1 MKLPAINL
9 TREALARFDGAVGKE
24 WLVTNGLGG
33 YAASTVLGVN
43 TRKYHGL
50 LVAALHPP
58 GDRTVCLAKLDE
70 DVLVGNSIY
79 RLGANE
85 FQDKIYPDGYR
96 FLKELVVSPFPSYAY
111 SVPGIEVRKTI
122 SMPKGKSAVAV
133 TYNVLNRGGA
143 EAIIRVYPLLTCRH
157 FHTVVDR
164 RRNPLNFSQRQNDG
178 EVEVNFDVPKATV
191 TVRST
196 TGEFNEKTSWIERL
210 HYRQEAS
217 RGESSTDD
225 CYQPGYFEVLVPHKR
240 EKDFAVVTAA
250 SENSPE
256 CRETLDAVGNTIY
269 EVNAQLKSEL
279 AQRQNLLARFYG
291 ARSEVPASD
300 WLNWILLAADA
311 FTVKGTGGRKAVM
324 AGYFWFETWGRDTFV
339 SLPGLLL
346 VTGRFEDARKILLDF
361 MRHRKQGLIPN
372 FVQDRS
378 GEPVYNTVDATLWYV
393 NAVLQFLKYT
403 GDFEF
408 VKQRLWEGL
417 KEIVES
423 HGKGTAFGIDLDSDG
438 LLAHGPR
445 LTWMDADVDGEAV
458 TPRAGK
464 AVEIQALWY
473 NALKTMQLL
482 ANKFEEASLAEK
494 YARVA
499 LEAQKSFN
507 AKFWDD
513 ESGCLFDV
521 LEPSGVDASLRPNQ
535 IIAAALDFTMLNS
548 EKSEKVV
555 NVMQRELVTPYG
567 LRTLAR
573 SDSGYKGM
581 YVGDRLSRDHAYH
594 NGTVWP
600 WLLGPFVTA
609 FLKVKGQGELWLEYA
624 LKSFLLPLFTRQIF
638 EAGLGT
644 LSEIFDGD
652 EPHAPRGCVAQA
664 WSVAEPLRAY
674 VEDVMRLRPKYEKE
688 VLQA

>member
-9 TREALARFDGAVGKE
+9 NRDVLSRFDKAIGKE

-58 GDRTVCLAKLDE
+58 RDRTVCLAKLDE
-70 DVLVGNSIY
+70 DVHVGHSIY

-85 FQDKIYPDGYR
+85 FQDKMYPDGYR
-96 FLKELVVSPFPSYAY
+96 FLNKLGVSPFPSYTY
-111 SVPGIEVRKTI
+111 SVPDIEVRKTI
-122 SMPKGKSAVAV
+122 FMPKGKHAVAV
-133 TYNVLNRGGA
+133 TYNVLNRGCA
-143 EAIIRVYPLLTCRH
+143 EAVIRVFPLLTCRH
-157 FHTVVDR
+157 FHAVVNR
-164 RRNPLNFSQRQNDG
+164 RRKQLNFRQQQNDG
-178 EVEVNFDVPKATV
+178 EVELDFDAPKATV
-191 TVRST
+191 AVRST
-196 TGEFNEKTSWIERL
+196 TGEFNENAAWIERL
-210 HYRQEAS
+210 YYRQEAS

-240 EKDFAVVTAA
+240 ETDFAIITAA
-250 SENSPE
+250 SENSTE
-256 CRETLDAVGNTIY
+256 CREILDAMGNTIY
-269 EVNAQLKSEL
+269 EVKAQLKSEL
-279 AQRQNLLARFYG
+279 AQRENLLTEFYG
-291 ARSEVPASD
+291 SRREVPARD
-300 WLNWILLAADA
+300 WLNWILWAADA
-311 FTVKGTGGRKAVM
+311 FTVKGTGNRKAIM

-346 VTGRFEDARKILLDF
+346 VTGRFEDARKILLDS

-372 FVQDRS
+372 FVQDKS

-408 VKQRLWEGL
+408 VQQHLWEGL
-417 KEIVES
+417 KEIFVRHE
-423 HGKGTAFGIDLDSDG
+423 KGTVFSIDLDSDG

-445 LTWMDADVDGEAV
+445 LTWMDADMDGEAV

-482 ANKFEEASLAEK
+482 ANKFEEARLAEK
-494 YARVA
+494 YAEVA
-499 LEAQKSFN
+499 FKTQKSFN
-507 AKFWDD
+507 AKFWNDKSD
-513 ESGCLFDV
+513 CLFDV
-521 LEPSGVDASLRPNQ
+521 LKPSGVDASLRPNQ
-535 IIAAALDFTMLNS
+535 IIAAALEFTMLNT
-548 EKSEKVV
+548 EKSEKMV
-555 NVMQRELVTPYG
+555 NVVQRELVTPYG

-573 SDSGYKGM
+573 SDSRYNSM
-581 YVGDRLSRDHAYH
+581 YVGDRLSRDKAYH

-600 WLLGPFVTA
+600 WLLGPFVSA
-609 FLKVKGQGELWLEYA
+609 FLKVKRQGELRLEYA
-624 LKSFLLPLFTRQIF
+624 SKNFLLPLITRQIF

-674 VEDVMRLRPKYEKE
+674 VEDIVQLRPKYEKE

>member
-9 TREALARFDGAVGKE
+9 TRDGLSSFDDAIEKE

-58 GDRTVCLAKLDE
+58 GDRTVCLEKLDE
-70 DVLVGNSIY
+70 DVCVGSRIY
-79 RLGANE
+79 RLGTNE
-85 FQDKIYPDGYR
+85 FQDKMYPNGYR
-96 FLKELVVSPFPSYAY
+96 LLKELKIAPFPSYTY
-111 SVPGIEVRKTI
+111 SVPSIEVKKTI
-122 SMPKGKSAVAV
+122 FMPKGKNAVAV

-157 FHTVVDR
+157 FHSVVER
-164 RRNPLNFSQRQNDG
+164 RRKPLNLRQQQNDG
-178 EVEVNFDVPKATV
+178 EVEVDFEAPKATV

-196 TGEFNEKTSWIERL
+196 TGEFNENAAWIECL
-210 HYRQEAS
+210 HYRKEAS

-225 CYQPGYFEVLVPHKR
+225 CYQPGYFEVVVPHKR

-250 SENSPE
+250 SENNSE
-256 CRETLDAVGNTIY
+256 CHETLDYVGNTIY
-269 EVNAQLKSEL
+269 EVNAQLKFEL
-279 AQRQNLLARFYG
+279 AQRENQLKEFYKS
-291 ARSEVPASD
+291 RSEVPVSD
-300 WLNWILLAADA
+300 WLKWILWATDA
-311 FTVKGTGGRKAVM
+311 FTVKSTSSRKAVI

-346 VTGRFEDARKILLDF
+346 VTGRFDDARKILLDF

-372 FVQDRS
+372 FVLDRS
-378 GEPVYNTVDATLWYV
+378 GKPVYNTVDATLWFV

-408 VKQRLWEGL
+408 VRQHLWEGL
-417 KEIVES
+417 KEIIVRHE
-423 HGKGTAFGIDLDSDG
+423 KGTVFGIELDNDC
-438 LLAHGPR
+438 LLAHGPV
-445 LTWMDADVDGEAV
+445 LTWMDADVDGKAV

-464 AVEIQALWY
+464 AVEIQALWF

-482 ANKFEEASLAEK
+482 AIKFEEARLADE
-494 YARVA
+494 YTEVA
-499 LEAQKSFN
+499 LEAQESFN
-507 AKFWDD
+507 SKFWN
-513 ESGCLFDV
+513 ENSGCLFDV

-535 IIAAALDFTMLNS
+535 IIAAALDFTMLNT

-555 NVMQRELVTPYG
+555 KVVQRELVTPFG

-573 SDSGYKGM
+573 SDSRYKGM
-581 YVGDRLSRDHAYH
+581 YIGDRLSRDSAYH

-600 WLLGPFVTA
+600 WLLGPFITA
-609 FLKVKGQGELWLEYA
+609 FLKVKGQEELWLEYA
-624 LKSFLLPLFTRQIF
+624 LKNYLLPLFREQIF
-638 EAGLGT
+638 NAGLGT
-644 LSEIFDGD
+644 LSEIYDGD

-674 VEDVMRLRPKYEKE
+674 VEDVVRLRPKYEKK
-688 VLQA
+688 VLQG

>member
-9 TREALARFDGAVGKE
+9 NREALARFDDAIGKE

-33 YAASTVLGVN
+33 YAASTVLGIN

-50 LVAALHPP
+50 FVAALHPP

-70 DVLVGNSIY
+70 DILVGNSIY
-79 RLGANE
+79 RLGSNE
-85 FQDKIYPDGYR
+85 FQDKIYPEGYR
-96 FLKELVVSPFPSYAY
+96 FLNEVVVAPFPSFTY
-111 SVPGIEVRKTI
+111 SVSNIEVTKTVF
-122 SMPKGKSAVAV
+122 MLKGKNAVIAV
-133 TYNVLNRGGA
+133 YNVLNNGGA
-143 EAIIRVYPLLTCRH
+143 EIRLRVYPLLTCRH
-157 FHTVVDR
+157 FHTVLNR
-164 RRNPLNFSQRQNDG
+164 QRKPLSFRQKQNDE
-178 EVEVNFDVPKATV
+178 EVEVNFTAPKATV
-191 TVRST
+191 TVRAT
-196 TGEFNEKTSWIERL
+196 TGEFNNNPKWIEQLR
-210 HYRQEAS
+210 YREEAS

-240 EKDFAVVTAA
+240 EKDFAIIAAA
-250 SENSPE
+250 SENSQE

-269 EVNAQLKSEL
+269 DVNAQFKAEL
-279 AQRQNLLARFYG
+279 AQREKLLSEFYG
-291 ARSEVPASD
+291 LHSEVSSSD
-300 WLNWILLAADA
+300 WLNWMLQAADA
-311 FTVKGTGGRKAVM
+311 FTVRGSGSRKAVM

-346 VTGRFEDARKILLDF
+346 VNGRFEDAKKILVDF

-372 FVQDRS
+372 FVDDRS

-403 GDFEF
+403 GDFTF
-408 VKQRLWEGL
+408 VQQQLWEGL
-417 KEIVES
+417 KEIIES
-423 HGKGTAFGIDLDSDG
+423 QGKGTVFGIELDSDG
-438 LLAHGPR
+438 LLAHGSQ
-445 LTWMDADVDGEAV
+445 LTWMDADVNDKAV

-482 ANKFEEASLAEK
+482 ANKFEEPSLAEK
-494 YARVA
+494 YTEVA
-499 LEAQKSFN
+499 LVAQKSFN
-507 AKFWDD
+507 AKFWNNKN
-513 ESGCLFDV
+513 GCLFDV

-535 IIAAALDFTMLNS
+535 VIAAALDFTMLNS
-548 EKSEKVV
+548 ERSEQVV
-555 NVMQRELVTPYG
+555 NVVQRELVTLYG

-573 SDSGYKGM
+573 SDPLYKGK
-581 YVGDRLSRDHAYH
+581 YVGDRVSRDGAYH

-600 WLLGPFVTA
+600 WLLGPFVMA
-609 FLKVKGQGELWLEYA
+609 FLKVKGQGELWLDYV
-624 LKSFLLPLFTRQIF
+624 LNNFLLPLFTRQIH
-638 EAGLGT
+638 EGGLGT

-652 EPHAPRGCVAQA
+652 EPHTPRGCVAQA

-674 VEDVMRLRPKYEKE
+674 VEEVMRIRPKFEKE